1 MTRPPTCPRCRGTLH
16 PPGLWSSAWRC
27 DAHGDVDPFHAAKVV
42 GDAAL
47 HHIVG
52 IATVPVWTPWPLPLG
67 WLMTGVAHAG
77 DERTGAKGTA
87 VACSG
92 PSELGGPAELLLI
105 AESAGV
111 GLGAFYSGVDSVM
124 PTPKLSGSAEV
135 KVHAAGHPT
144 ALWAAESAPDRAVLV
159 GEARGVWLTAIV
171 WPPSSALTVLDAM
184 ELHDLCDHESPLEH
198 GIPFGAL
205 SPRI

>member
-1 MTRPPTCPRCRGTLH
+1 MLH

-27 DAHGDVDPFHAAKVV
+27 DAHGDVDPFHAAKAV
-42 GDAAL
+42 GEAAL
-47 HHIVG
+47 GHTVG
-52 IATVPVWTPWPLPLG
+52 VAQVPVWMPWPLPLG
-67 WLMTGVAHAG
+67 WLVTGVAHAG

-92 PSELGGPAELLLI
+92 PSELGGPAELVLI

-111 GLGAFYSGVDSVM
+111 GLGAFYSGVDSCV
-124 PTPKLSGSAEV
+124 PQPVLSGSAEV

-144 ALWAAESAPDRAVLV
+144 ALWPAQSAADRAVLV
-159 GEARGVWLTAIV
+159 GEACGVWLTAVV
-171 WPPSSALTVLDAM
+171 WPPSSAVTLLDEM
-184 ELHDLCDHESPLEH
+184 ELHDLREHESWVELA
-198 GIPFGAL
+198 IPYGAI